1 MNKKRYQNLFSS
13 LGRRIILALS
23 LVLALGL
30 FLAPNIQAQIKQSK
44 APIERTILGCT
55 LGVSTPKQVVATVQ
69 KLGGEIIQNYYS
81 PQPARYTVTYIAT
94 GLMYE
99 GSATRRVLFQFYRGQ
114 LVFVSLTFVEQQ
126 ALNRIES
133 LLVGKYGVMGKSQ
146 DTSPIVVMK
155 QIQDAHTGLWI
166 TKNYTTKSHQ
176 VFKDGTIGYA
186 DRALSQAQRAES
198 AGDL

>member
-1 MNKKRYQNLFSS
+1 ME
-13 LGRRIILALS
+13 I
-23 LVLALGL
+23 
-30 FLAPNIQAQIKQSK
+30 
-44 APIERTILGCT
+44 
-55 LGVSTPKQVVATVQ
+55 VQ

-126 ALNRIES
+126 ELNRIER

-146 DTSPIVVMK
+146 DTSPIVMMR
-155 QIQDAHTGLWI
+155 QIQDAHTELWI
-166 TKNYTTKSHQ
+166 TKNYTTRSHQ
-176 VFKDGTIGYA
+176 VFKDGTIDYA

-198 AGDL
+198 AGDI

>member
-13 LGRRIILALS
+13 LGRRIVLALS
-23 LVLALGL
+23 LALGL
-30 FLAPNIQAQIKQSK
+30 FLAPSIQAQIKQSK

-55 LGVSTPKQVVATVQ
+55 LGISTPKQVVEIVQ

-81 PQPARYTVTYIAT
+81 PQPARYTVSYIAT

-133 LLVGKYGVMGKSQ
+133 LLVGKYGRWGKAKI
-146 DTSPIVVMK
+146 PPP
-155 QIQDAHTGLWI
+155 
-166 TKNYTTKSHQ
+166 
-176 VFKDGTIGYA
+176 
-186 DRALSQAQRAES
+186 LS
-198 AGDL
+198 

>member
-1 MNKKRYQNLFSS
+1 M
-13 LGRRIILALS
+13 
-23 LVLALGL
+23 
-30 FLAPNIQAQIKQSK
+30 
-44 APIERTILGCT
+44 
-55 LGVSTPKQVVATVQ
+55 STPKQVVEIVQ

-81 PQPARYTVTYIAT
+81 PQPARYTVNYIAT

-99 GSATRRVLFQFYRGQ
+99 GSATRRVLFQFYREQ

-126 ALNRIES
+126 ALNRIER
-133 LLVGKYGVMGKSQ
+133 LLVGKYGMMGNSQ
-146 DTSPIVVMK
+146 DTSPIVMMK

-198 AGDL
+198 AGDI